1 MTRKDY
7 KIIAQAIAD
16 SREKYGSTMEVAKLI
31 GVLGS
36 RLKEDNPR
44 FNPDKFW
51 QACGL

>member
-7 KIIAQAIAD
+7 KVIAQAIAD
-16 SREKYGSTMEVAKLI
+16 SREKYGDDVTVAKLI